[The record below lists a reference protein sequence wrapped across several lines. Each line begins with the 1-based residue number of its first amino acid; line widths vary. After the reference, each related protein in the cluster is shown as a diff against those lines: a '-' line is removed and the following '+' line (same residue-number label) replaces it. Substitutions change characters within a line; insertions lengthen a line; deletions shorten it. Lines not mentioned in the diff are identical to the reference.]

1 MTLRIYERLSQVYDL
16 DWSEFAKKYVSLIN
30 ELLDERSLDCARIL
44 DLACG
49 TGSLCAVLARQ
60 GHSVVGIDSSPE
72 MIEKARSKLRK
83 KHDAFFD
90 VQEMSRFSVDGTFD
104 LVTCTFDSINYLLTP
119 KELKGAIGRISG
131 AMKEAGLFIFD
142 SDTHRHYLNHH
153 QGQYHRQLAG
163 ESLVQKCI
171 YDPEK
176 LIATTVFEFSD
187 GSLEIHKQ
195 RPYDLPELE
204 PLLAGAG
211 LRIVHSFADF
221 DGRPFGSED
230 ERLICVAEK
239 AAVEKD
245 L

>member
-16 DWSEFAKKYVSLIN
+16 DWGEFAKKYVSLIN
-30 ELLDERSLDCARIL
+30 ELLDERSLDCVRIL

-49 TGSLCAVLARQ
+49 TGSLCAVLAKQ

-72 MIEKARSKLRK
+72 MIEKARSRLRK

-131 AMKEAGLFIFD
+131 VMKEAGLFIFD

-153 QGQYHRQLAG
+153 QGEYHRQLGG
-163 ESLVQKCI
+163 ESFVQKCT

-176 LIATTVFEFSD
+176 LIATTIFEFPD
-187 GSLEIHKQ
+187 GAVEIHLQ
-195 RPYDLPELE
+195 RPYDLPELK
-204 PLLAGAG
+204 PMLAEAG
-211 LRIVHSFADF
+211 LSVIYAYAHF
-221 DGRPFGSED
+221 DKTPFDRSS
-230 ERLICVAEK
+230 ERLICVTERIPPEK
-239 AAVEKD
+239 E
-245 L
+245 